1 MDKTYSGSW
10 CPDTMFLAVPLSY
23 LQVFPAQSKIPQY
36 IQAGWTKVRISS
48 AKWEEGDLKGK
59 VGRGWPD
66 IIHRCMSEQIGFG
79 KEYTSNLGTN
89 SLKFLCPGT
98 PWKIFLYP
106 QENAH
111 PSQKYCTIN
120 TLSRLKISYEEEP
133 FLSLFLTGHYEFLL
147 KKGSISKCF

>member
-1 MDKTYSGSW
+1 MRTPNVGPPCFHHHDDLRAGRLLQACTKPTVDPGAQTPCFYLSL
-10 CPDTMFLAVPLSY
+10 CPAYRFFQPRAKY
-23 LQVFPAQSKIPQY
+23 HNN
-36 IQAGWTKVRISS
+36 IQARWTKVCISS
-48 AKWEEGDLKGK
+48 AKWEEGNLKGK

-66 IIHRCMSEQIGFG
+66 NVIHRCISEQIGFG

-111 PSQKYCTIN
+111 PSQKYCTI
-120 TLSRLKISYEEEP
+120 T
-133 FLSLFLTGHYEFLL
+133 
-147 KKGSISKCF
+147 SITS